1 MTTFKLLFAGVW
13 VTFAHTA
20 LHAQTSP
27 NAQSA
32 ASTAH
37 AQHAPGTAAAA
48 PKRDLVSFEEFEA
61 RLTKAGKNAQI
72 LDARLPEEYAQNHL
86 EGATSFSVA
95 DEAAFTK
102 AIAKLDK
109 SKPTFI
115 YSIGNGRSG
124 KLAQSLRDNGFK
136 EVTEL
141 PGGLSKWIGLGK
153 PVVST
158 VGPGLTLA
166 DYQASLQSDKLV
178 LVDFGSKYCGSCKKL
193 APIVDS
199 IRNEQAGNV
208 KVINIEA
215 YENKSLTKEL
225 GVTALPTLI
234 LYRGNQVVW
243 KKTGVTPKGEIE
255 RVLAEANL

>member
-1 MTTFKLLFAGVW
+1 MKTLKPMLTLVWVLFAC
-13 VTFAHTA
+13 TTLF
-20 LHAQTSP
+20 AQT
-27 NAQSA
+27 
-32 ASTAH
+32 
-37 AQHAPGTAAAA
+37 A

-61 RLTKAGKNAQI
+61 RLAKAGQHAQI

-86 EGATSFSVA
+86 ERAVSFSVA
-95 DEAAFTK
+95 NEADFTK
-102 AIAKLDK
+102 SIAKLDK
-109 SKPTFI
+109 TKPTFI

-124 KLAQSLRDNGFK
+124 KLAKDLRDNGFR

-158 VGPGLTLA
+158 VGAGLSLG
-166 DYQASLQSDKLV
+166 DYQASLKSDKLV
-178 LVDFGSKYCGSCKKL
+178 LVDFGSRYCGSCKRL

-199 IRNEQAGNV
+199 LKHEQAGNL

-215 YENKSLTKEL
+215 YENKALTKEL

-243 KKTGVTPKGEIE
+243 KKTGVTPKAEIE

>member
-1 MTTFKLLFAGVW
+1 MKTFKPMWTLVWLLFA
-13 VTFAHTA
+13 HTV
-20 LHAQTSP
+20 LNAQT
-27 NAQSA
+27 
-32 ASTAH
+32 
-37 AQHAPGTAAAA
+37 APDSQAAA
-48 PKRDLVSFEEFEA
+48 KHDLVSFEAFET
-61 RLTKAGKNAQI
+61 RLAKAGKNAQI

-95 DEAAFTK
+95 NEADFAK
-102 AIAKLDK
+102 AIARLDK

-115 YSIGNGRSG
+115 YSIANGRSG
-124 KLAQSLRDNGFK
+124 KLARDLRDHGFK
-136 EVTEL
+136 DVTEL
-141 PGGLSKWIGLGK
+141 PGGLSKWIGMGK

-158 VGPGLTLA
+158 VGPGLSLS
-166 DYQASLQSDKLV
+166 DYRASLKSDKLV
-178 LVDFGSKYCGSCKKL
+178 LVDFGSRYCGSCKRL

-199 IRNEQAGNV
+199 IKNEQANSL

-215 YENKSLTKEL
+215 YENKALTQEL

-243 KKTGVTPKGEIE
+243 KKSGVTPKGEIE